1 MFKLQ
6 DELEK
11 LMLEAEKKND
21 SFDMEKVYEYYKSN
35 GTNDFTLDQYKD
47 AIELMKKKLEAM

>member
-1 MFKLQ
+1 
-6 DELEK
+6 
-11 LMLEAEKKND
+11 MLEAEKKDD

-35 GTNDFTLDQYKD
+35 GTNDFTLDQNKD